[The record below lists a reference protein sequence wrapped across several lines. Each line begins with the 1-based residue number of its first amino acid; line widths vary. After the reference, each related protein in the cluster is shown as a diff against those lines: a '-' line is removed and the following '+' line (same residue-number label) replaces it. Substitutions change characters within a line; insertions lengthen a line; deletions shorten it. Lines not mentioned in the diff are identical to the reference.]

1 MRTQMEV
8 NFWGVINV
16 TRVALESMRKTGGG
30 LIQQI
35 TSIGG
40 QRGVPMFSIYC
51 ASKVH
56 YDHACLGGNGTAE
69 DESANTLV

>member
-16 TRVALESMRKTGGG
+16 TRVALDSMRKTGGG

-51 ASKVH
+51 ASKVR
-56 YDHACLGGNGTAE
+56 YFLASLGK
-69 DESANTLV
+69 DEKARG